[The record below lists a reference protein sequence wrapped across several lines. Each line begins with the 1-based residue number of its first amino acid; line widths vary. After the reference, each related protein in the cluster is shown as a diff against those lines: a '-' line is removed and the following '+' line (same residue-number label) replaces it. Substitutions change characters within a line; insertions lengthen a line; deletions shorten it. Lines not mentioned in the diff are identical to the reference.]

1 MQAGR
6 QLIARQR
13 SAAVTY
19 LIAPTRAA
27 IAARVRLLVLALLA
41 APGVLV
47 PFTALAAQFTLAPT
61 RVHLAPGQVAQTLL
75 LGNEDDREVSF
86 ELSYQHWRM
95 DDAGQWLL
103 EDSDDLILHPQI
115 VTVPG
120 NGRAVIR
127 VGTLRSNVAQEEAYR
142 IQMQELPGE
151 LGSQGVAV
159 TMLTRLSVPV
169 FVQVR
174 KAQLALELAD
184 PVLGADRIAVGVR
197 NSGSRY
203 LSPEDARL
211 IVRDGAGTVLHED
224 TLGVPYLLVGAQL
237 RLTRPLPATVCRNA
251 QVITLLFA
259 EAKLEVSVPVVAA
272 NRQCGG

>member
-1 MQAGR
+1 M
-6 QLIARQR
+6 L
-13 SAAVTY
+13 VLTV
-19 LIAPTRAA
+19 
-27 IAARVRLLVLALLA
+27 IAAASAMAPRVAV
-41 APGVLV
+41 
-47 PFTALAAQFTLAPT
+47 AAQFTLAPT

-86 ELSYQHWRM
+86 EISYQHWRM
-95 DDAGQWLL
+95 AADGQWLL

-127 VGTLRSNVAQEEAYR
+127 VGTLRSNVAQEDAYR

-151 LGSQGVAV
+151 TSAQGVAV

-169 FVQVR
+169 FVQVA
-174 KAQLALELAD
+174 KPTLALELAS
-184 PVLGADRIAVGVR
+184 PELGPDALAVTLR

-203 LSPEDARL
+203 LSPEDAQL
-211 IVRDGAGTVLHED
+211 IVHDGAGAVIHQD

-237 RLTRPLPATVCRNA
+237 RLSRPLPAAVCANA
-251 QVITLLFA
+251 ERIELVFA
-259 EAKLEVSVPVVAA
+259 EAKLDLSAPVAAA
-272 NRQCGG
+272 NRRCGS

>member
-1 MQAGR
+1 MSIPT
-6 QLIARQR
+6 IAW
-13 SAAVTY
+13 
-19 LIAPTRAA
+19 RAA
-27 IAARVRLLVLALLA
+27 TAVFASAPRVSSCALALTVIAALAILA
-41 APGVLV
+41 PRA
-47 PFTALAAQFTLAPT
+47 ALAAQFTLAPT
-61 RVHLAPGQVAQTLL
+61 RVHLAPGQVAQTLV
-75 LGNEDDREVSF
+75 LGNEDAREVSF

-120 NGRAVIR
+120 NGKAVIR
-127 VGTLRSNVAQEEAYR
+127 VGTLRRNVTREDAYR

-151 LGSQGVAV
+151 STSQGAAV

-174 KAQLALELAD
+174 KPQLALELTD
-184 PVLGADRIAVGVR
+184 PALDTGRIALTVR

-211 IVRDGAGTVLHED
+211 IVRDGAGAVLHED

-237 RLTRPLPATVCRNA
+237 RLSRPLPATVCTNA
-251 QVITLLFA
+251 QQVELVFA
-259 EAKLEVSVPVVAA
+259 EAKLDLSVPLVAA